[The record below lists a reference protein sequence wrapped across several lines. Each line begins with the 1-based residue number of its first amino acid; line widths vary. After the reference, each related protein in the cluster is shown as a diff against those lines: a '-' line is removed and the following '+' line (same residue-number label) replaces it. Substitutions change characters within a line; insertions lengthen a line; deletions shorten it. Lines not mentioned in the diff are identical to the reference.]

1 MKRRDF
7 VDLLKSTVQGW
18 QEDNVSLMA
27 AALSYYTILSL
38 APLLVLAIA
47 ITAQIY
53 EDFARE
59 LITAQISR
67 YVGVR
72 VADAIGLIIE
82 NAQQPSAGL
91 IAGIFGV
98 ATLLFGA
105 SGVFAQLM
113 NAMDVIWR
121 VVPSEERG
129 VLGTAKDR
137 LLAFGMVLLSGF
149 LFLLTLAA
157 TALVTWA
164 GQLISGL
171 TPETLSLVPVLNI
184 VVSLVL
190 TTVIFAAIFKVI
202 PRVTLVWRDVWTGAL
217 VTATLFVVGK
227 ELIAVYLR
235 LGQPGSAY
243 GAAGSIIVL
252 LIFVY
257 YSAQI
262 FLLGAEF
269 TKFYARRFGS
279 QATLASGAR
288 RYRIVIEDEPTLR
301 AVAGTLPEE
310 EIQVVPRPLEG
321 EGEQSPASP
330 AEPERVAAAAAPPE
344 ERELPYVWI
353 VGAALAFLVGIILG
367 DRR

>member
-1 MKRRDF
+1 MKRGDF
-7 VDLLKSTVQGW
+7 VNLLKETVQGW
-18 QEDNVSLMA
+18 QEDNASLMA

-38 APLLVLAIA
+38 APLLVIAIA
-47 ITAQIY
+47 VTARIY
-53 EDFARE
+53 EDSARE
-59 LITAQISR
+59 LITAQITR

-72 VADAIGLIIE
+72 VADALGLIIE
-82 NAQQPSAGL
+82 NAQEPSAGL

-98 ATLLFGA
+98 GTLLFAA

-129 VLGTAKDR
+129 LLGTAKDR
-137 LLAFGMVLLSGF
+137 LLAFGMVLLSGL
-149 LFLLTLAA
+149 LFLLTLLA
-157 TALVTWA
+157 TAAVGWA
-164 GQLISGL
+164 EKFISGL
-171 TPETLSLVPVLNI
+171 TPETLTLVPVLNI
-184 VVSLVL
+184 VLSLLL
-190 TTVIFAAIFKVI
+190 TTVLFAAIFKVI

-227 ELIAVYLR
+227 ELIALYLR
-235 LGQPGSAY
+235 IGDPGSAY
-243 GAAGSIIVL
+243 GAAGSLIVL

-269 TKFYARRFGS
+269 TKFYARRYGS
-279 QATLASGAR
+279 QIALDPGAI
-288 RYRIVIEDEPTLR
+288 RYRIVTGAEPARRAETDE
-301 AVAGTLPEE
+301 
-310 EIQVVPRPLEG
+310 VPRDEAQLAPLPPEA
-321 EGEQSPASP
+321 GEQGRP
-330 AEPERVAAAAAPPE
+330 AERAPAVLE
-344 ERELPYVWI
+344 EREPPYAWI